1 MLVWGAAGTA
11 FLLGS
16 STPAAAE
23 WLFDAD
29 AGTFYDSNLS
39 QAQSAADVRADAA
52 AMLEGSVASFIALS
66 GDDGLTLSLDGRGE
80 AYHRF
85 HGLNFLSAGIS
96 TDYRHKFGVGYAAP
110 WVRLAATASFDGYQ
124 QNLRTGSRL
133 TARAELGQRLTTQ
146 LDAAI
151 GGMFDRRYAQHDEP
165 VVPAISGKV
174 FDLRGR
180 SAYVRAGYAASD
192 LLQLGARFEVRR
204 GDVVSSTRRNLEIF
218 EAASAIAHDPTFGDD
233 FFAYRLRGTTA
244 TATASASWALDAR
257 SSLNLVYA
265 AERTRAY
272 DDLDYHGYRVDFSYA
287 YRY

>member
-1 MLVWGAAGTA
+1 MLVWSAAGAA

-16 STPAAAE
+16 SAPEAAE
-23 WLFDAD
+23 SLFDVD

-39 QAQSAADVRADAA
+39 RAQNAADVRADAA
-52 AMLEGSVASFIALS
+52 AMLEGSLASFIALS
-66 GDDGLTLSLDGRGE
+66 GNDGLTLSLDGRGE

-85 HGLNFLSAGIS
+85 HGLNLLSAGVS
-96 TDYRHKFGVGYAAP
+96 ADYRHKFGLGYAAP
-110 WVRLAATASFDGYQ
+110 WVRLAAAASFDGYQ
-124 QNLRTGSRL
+124 QNLRTGSHL

-151 GGMFDRRYAQHDEP
+151 GGMFERRYAKNDEP
-165 VVPAISGKV
+165 VVPGISGKV

-192 LLQLGARFEVRR
+192 ALQLGARVEVRR
-204 GDVVSSTRRNLEIF
+204 GDVVSSTRRNLQIF
-218 EAASAIAHDPTFGDD
+218 EASSAIAPDPTFGDD

-244 TATASASWALDAR
+244 TATASASWALDPR
-257 SSLNLVYA
+257 SSLNLAYA
-265 AERTRAY
+265 TERTRAY
-272 DDLDYHGYRVDFSYA
+272 DELDYHGYRVDFYYA